1 MKAGTEAEGYGE
13 LAQHGVLPSSAWGEW
28 PGRFDLYCEERST
41 PPAMT
46 DRTYLP
52 LLGLLS
58 CERLAIPAA
67 AVGGLLH
74 W

>member
-1 MKAGTEAEGYGE
+1 MKAVTEAKGYGE
-13 LAQHGVLPSSAWGEW
+13 LAQHGVLPSSAGGEW
-28 PGRFDLYCEERST
+28 PGRFDLYCDGRST

-58 CERLAIPAA
+58 CERLTIQAA
-67 AVGGLLH
+67 AAAGLLH
-74 W
+74 